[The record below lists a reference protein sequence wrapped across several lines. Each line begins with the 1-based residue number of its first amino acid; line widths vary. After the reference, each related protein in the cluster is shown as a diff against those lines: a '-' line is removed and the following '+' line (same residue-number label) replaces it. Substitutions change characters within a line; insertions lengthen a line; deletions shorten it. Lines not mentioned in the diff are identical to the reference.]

1 MRQGEFDLDTTPRK
15 SVLRI
20 SARGRLI
27 LMHPMAT
34 RILRKHNHAWGER
47 ESRTGSTTP
56 IHATRRRTMALLVM
70 K

>member
-47 ESRTGSTTP
+47 
-56 IHATRRRTMALLVM
+56 
-70 K
+70 